1 MLKLEFPNEEFF
13 IDPKYIEGIDKNE
26 DFEYFAID
34 ETYNKVEY
42 ISLSNKVSFA
52 ENTKINAPNLK
63 GVFFEPNVKREILDN
78 FDQIFINSISLE
90 DISLYLDKTHSGII
104 PQFILNSKT
113 IKNLTIEYRQ
123 LTSIPAEIFNITS
136 LKRLNFRYVPKIKI
150 IPDEIKKL
158 INLEDFSLWL
168 ANLEYISLELF
179 KLPKLDHINLAYSNY
194 NPTGQEL
201 EKWNIFFQGKDF
213 KYENPFGVEK
223 MFEFIKTISR

>member
-13 IDPKYIEGIDKNE
+13 LGPEYIEGIDKNE

-63 GVFFEPNVKREILDN
+63 GVFFEPNVKSEILDN
-78 FDQIFINSISLE
+78 FDQIFINSNSLE
-90 DISLYLDKTHSGII
+90 SIYIDITHTGKI

-113 IKNLTIEYRQ
+113 IKELIIENRQ
-123 LTSIPAEIFNITS
+123 LTSIPSDIFNITS
-136 LKRLNFRYVPKIKI
+136 LKLLNFQHAPKII
-150 IPDEIKKL
+150 VIPDEIKKL
-158 INLEDFSLWL
+158 INIEYFSLWD
-168 ANLEYISLELF
+168 ADFEYISLELF
-179 KLPKLDHINLAYSNY
+179 KLPKLKIVNFAYSHY
-194 NPTGQEL
+194 YPTEQEL
-201 EKWNIFFQGKDF
+201 EKWKTLCQEKNF

>member
-1 MLKLEFPNEEFF
+1 MLKLEFPIEGGFL
-13 IDPKYIEGIDKNE
+13 DPEYIEGIDVNEEIEYYAKNE
-26 DFEYFAID
+26 IYD
-34 ETYNKVEY
+34 KVEY
-42 ISLSNKVSFA
+42 IIISDKVSFA
-52 ENTKINAPNLK
+52 KDTKINAPNLK
-63 GVFFEPNVKREILDN
+63 NLQFFRNVINEILDN
-78 FDQIFINSISLE
+78 FDQIFINSNSLE
-90 DISLYLDKTHSGII
+90 SIYIDITHTGKI

-113 IKNLTIEYRQ
+113 IKELIIENRQ
-123 LTSIPAEIFNITS
+123 LTSIPAEIFDITS
-136 LKRLNFRYVPKIKI
+136 LKRLNFRYVPNIKI

-201 EKWNIFFQGKDF
+201 EKWNIFFQGKNF